1 MQWRLH
7 ARVNG
12 DSGGP
17 RYKLSNNKSRC
28 CKLKKREVK
37 RSQGS
42 GRRRRRSTRKR
53 SVQVLTADSFLLT
66 SISLTS
72 LPQRLQEPV
81 CFCRRWGSDVNWTD
95 RAQISSSSSSTST
108 SSGVCVCAR
117 ARACVSFLKP
127 YLSHSYRLFLPQRSW
142 PPPLSLCICAFNL
155 CLFENLLPVC
165 LHRNHWASQ
174 SEAAASA
181 TEGFVSL

>member
-37 RSQGS
+37 RSEGS

-108 SSGVCVCAR
+108 SSGVCVRAR
-117 ARACVSFLKP
+117 ARVCVLPQALSQPLLSFIPPSEELTASSLFM
-127 YLSHSYRLFLPQRSW
+127 YLCLQSLFVRESSPRLFTQK
-142 PPPLSLCICAFNL
+142 PLSLSVWSCCFCNRRIC
-155 CLFENLLPVC
+155 
-165 LHRNHWASQ
+165 
-174 SEAAASA
+174 
-181 TEGFVSL
+181 